1 MRKNSAS
8 LRNSG
13 TYTSPSTPE
22 YGDNHVGGI
31 QKGWSSERVPL
42 PTNSSRRHVSATALM
57 PFNSG
62 RSFPSKWDD
71 AERWITSPLSSYG
84 LCKASAVQP
93 RRHAKSKSGPLG
105 TPGLMYLPNFSPSI
119 PVYEGGSIGNFA
131 GSSPFTTGV
140 LVPDGLC
147 FHYGAGIDPKANS
160 LYPEK
165 RIARAS
171 SVPGLSD
178 LLSEASLPSSQGI
191 DRADDKLDAS
201 KVAETDDLHVVSR
214 RDMATQ
220 MSPDD
225 SIHSSSK
232 GSPPLPSFPLPVPG
246 VEEQNMYSAKVEI
259 RDVQVDRGASIS
271 SQYGSRKMRRDSQ
284 DTNNSFSPWD
294 VVETTK
300 STSKEEARISAWENL
315 QRAKAEAAIQK
326 LEMKLEKKRSASMN
340 KIMNKLR
347 TAQMKAQEMR
357 GAISEKHDAKDSTK
371 AISFGK
377 QFKMAFFSGCFSCRV
392 H

>member
-1 MRKNSAS
+1 MGYTLLGLKAMRKNSAS

-178 LLSEASLPSSQGI
+178 LLSEASLPSSQG
-191 DRADDKLDAS
+191 
-201 KVAETDDLHVVSR
+201 KVFINSQWESFCSR
-214 RDMATQ
+214 LFLLA
-220 MSPDD
+220 
-225 SIHSSSK
+225 
-232 GSPPLPSFPLPVPG
+232 
-246 VEEQNMYSAKVEI
+246 
-259 RDVQVDRGASIS
+259 
-271 SQYGSRKMRRDSQ
+271 
-284 DTNNSFSPWD
+284 
-294 VVETTK
+294 
-300 STSKEEARISAWENL
+300 
-315 QRAKAEAAIQK
+315 
-326 LEMKLEKKRSASMN
+326 
-340 KIMNKLR
+340 
-347 TAQMKAQEMR
+347 
-357 GAISEKHDAKDSTK
+357 
-371 AISFGK
+371 
-377 QFKMAFFSGCFSCRV
+377 
-392 H
+392 